1 MSFEDHIFQV
11 IITNDVINISE
22 DILIFLSQRK
32 LTNQN
37 NP

>member
-1 MSFEDHIFQV
+1 MSLQDHIFQV

-22 DILIFLSQRK
+22 DILIFLLQSK
-32 LTNQN
+32 LINQN